1 MQVVQKQG
9 GTPKGMKRDI
19 ALANQISTESET
31 TTLTEYRNIIP
42 VKLEIKEFSDK
53 PNALYVVVSL
63 EGIKKDE
70 VVEVRGTVNGVA
82 QISRSSVISIPD
94 SVEKINPTGENSEK
108 ERITIAAPISISGV
122 RYYMGVM
129 VQRDIN
135 SQRLYLHDVIE
146 DVVLLEEKEETS
158 NTTSADLSS
167 TGADER
173 GTLFMTSII
182 QKALF
187 GNPSDENSEK
197 ISRSISSASF
207 SARLRTRLA

>member
-1 MQVVQKQG
+1 
-9 GTPKGMKRDI
+9 MKRDI